1 MAHDTHAA
9 ADAPHDSSH
18 GESHDMNLL
27 TIGGYLLALTIATSA
42 TLLVQGSGFWTV
54 MTNILFVLMISTAK
68 AALVVG
74 FFMHLKFEKGW
85 KYVVCVPPCILGVA
99 LIFALL
105 PDVAFKCW
113 PVTFQAY

>member
-1 MAHDTHAA
+1 MAHETHAA
-9 ADAPHDSSH
+9 GEVAHDDSH
-18 GESHDMNLL
+18 EMSLL

-42 TLLVQGSGFWTV
+42 TLLVQGTGFWTV

-113 PVTFQAY
+113 PVTFQPY